1 MCSSVFFLYLTYLVN
16 ITFCFSKFNNSFMR
30 KIINIFLF
38 LLKIID
44 IYTYVRVL
52 LFFLYTIVTDFFL

>member
-1 MCSSVFFLYLTYLVN
+1 
-16 ITFCFSKFNNSFMR
+16 MR
-30 KIINIFLF
+30 KIINSFVF

-52 LFFLYTIVTDFFL
+52 LFLLYTIVTDFFCNVTGPGKPFVFIIGFSID